1 MRNIITLWRGYTTRW
16 KLRCDVELIGCL
28 NILICLLLRFK
39 WNIFKILIMALV
51 VFKKSCFHFYYFIII
66 NFFNPVPLQ
75 INDKNW
81 LIKLIYFSN
90 AMLDTISAFRFRI
103 NDRILEI
110 NELNVKYMGER
121 EFNEY
126 LDKLSTIS
134 TIKLVSTKSLLLI
147 LVG

>member
-1 MRNIITLWRGYTTRW
+1 MFVLH
-16 KLRCDVELIGCL
+16 
-28 NILICLLLRFK
+28 FK
-39 WNIFKILIMALV
+39 SSIFKIPIMVLV
-51 VFKKSCFHFYYFIII
+51 VFKNLAFIFIILSYLTKI
-66 NFFNPVPLQ
+66 DYKIDLF
-75 INDKNW
+75 
-81 LIKLIYFSN
+81 FSN
-90 AMLDTISAFRFRI
+90 AMLVAILAFRFRI

>member
-1 MRNIITLWRGYTTRW
+1 ML
-16 KLRCDVELIGCL
+16 VA
-28 NILICLLLRFK
+28 IL
-39 WNIFKILIMALV
+39 
-51 VFKKSCFHFYYFIII
+51 
-66 NFFNPVPLQ
+66 
-75 INDKNW
+75 
-81 LIKLIYFSN
+81 
-90 AMLDTISAFRFRI
+90 AFRFRI

>member
-1 MRNIITLWRGYTTRW
+1 
-16 KLRCDVELIGCL
+16 
-28 NILICLLLRFK
+28 
-39 WNIFKILIMALV
+39 MALV

-66 NFFNPVPLQ
+66 NFFTPVPLQ
-75 INDKNW
+75 INNKNW